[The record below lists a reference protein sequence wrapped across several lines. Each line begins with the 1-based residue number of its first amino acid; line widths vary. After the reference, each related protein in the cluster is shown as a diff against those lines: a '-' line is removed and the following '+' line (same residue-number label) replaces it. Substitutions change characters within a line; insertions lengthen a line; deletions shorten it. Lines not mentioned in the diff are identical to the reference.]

1 MKATTR
7 GSWACSAGR
16 WESPERSNRRS
27 CRGRRRQRKPRADE
41 ARGERVRYVPGR
53 ALAGII
59 PPYLIHQGSIMTDTT
74 NTTSTT
80 GAAAAG
86 STAGLDF
93 IRAIVTEDLRNG
105 VYTTIVTRF
114 PPEPNGYLHIGHAK
128 AISVDFGVAQ
138 ETGGRCNLRFDDT
151 NPETEDMMYVDSAV
165 EMIRWLG
172 YEPSA
177 ILFASDYFPQMYA
190 FAEHLIKTG
199 HAYVDSLN
207 EEEIREYRGTVTEP
221 GRNSPYRDRSVEE
234 NLDLF
239 RRM

>member
-1 MKATTR
+1 MADPTT
-7 GSWACSAGR
+7 
-16 WESPERSNRRS
+16 
-27 CRGRRRQRKPRADE
+27 
-41 ARGERVRYVPGR
+41 
-53 ALAGII
+53 
-59 PPYLIHQGSIMTDTT
+59 
-74 NTTSTT
+74 TT
-80 GAAAAG
+80 GAAAE

-93 IRAIVTEDLRNG
+93 IRAIVAEDVRNG

-151 NPETEDMMYVDSAV
+151 NPETEDMLYVHSAV
-165 EMIRWLG
+165 ELIRGLG

-190 FAEHLIKTG
+190 FAEHLILTG
-199 HAYVDSLN
+199 HAYVDSLS
-207 EEEIREYRGTVTEP
+207 EEEIREYRGTITEP

-239 RRM
+239 RRMRAGEFPD